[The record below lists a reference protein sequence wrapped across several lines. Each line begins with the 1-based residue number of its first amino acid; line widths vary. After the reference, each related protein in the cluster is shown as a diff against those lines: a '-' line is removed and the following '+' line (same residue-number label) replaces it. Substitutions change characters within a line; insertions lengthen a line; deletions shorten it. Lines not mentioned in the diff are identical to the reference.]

1 MPPDFGKLLLRITFG
16 GIMITHGWP
25 KALKLVSDWGHI
37 EFADPMGIGATAS
50 LILAVF
56 AELVCAVL
64 VVIGYKTRLATI
76 PLIITMVIAAFV
88 IHAKDPFGNKEMA
101 ILYLGAYLA
110 IALLGPGKWSADRK

>member
-1 MPPDFGKLLLRITFG
+1 M
-16 GIMITHGWP
+16 
-25 KALKLVSDWGHI
+25 GHCTGVWHYVVLG
-37 EFADPMGIGATAS
+37 EAS
-50 LILAVF
+50 IYPAF
-56 AELVCAVL
+56 
-64 VVIGYKTRLATI
+64 I